1 MLTMQGPF
9 IQPWPYWF
17 SLFRIREAEKVKYS
31 VRTHKQAILISS
43 STFEFEYAM
52 QILSNKYIWLFSSF
66 RILAGCKF
74 TGNIPD
80 ELGNL
85 GELTFL

>member
-1 MLTMQGPF
+1 MFLDLDLRRILYNFFSFLMEILYMLTMQGPF

-52 QILSNKYIWLFSSF
+52 QILSNKYI
-66 RILAGCKF
+66 
-74 TGNIPD
+74 
-80 ELGNL
+80 
-85 GELTFL
+85 